1 MDYRLFNLSTLVA
14 IFNVWLDPRQ
24 SRPLLLGIPGVA
36 PFVPQ
41 LEALYEKMGRL
52 QLNESA
58 AARALKEISE
68 RATAADATHDRL
80 LSGMFD
86 LLTTLIRLSD
96 DSEFVERVQ
105 ALRDKIFPMGP
116 MGISQSYLS
125 ESGYVTMAEMK
136 ITDDDKALLEAIR
149 YNGRTLLRDYVDWVA
164 AGKTLGE
171 LEAEKAQLTE
181 KDDDGTTAGDIR
193 QTRYEAV
200 RLISVIISVLELPG
214 TADEEARNTILQPF
228 RSAEEKAIKKMKRK
242 AEAKEEAADVSD
254 EETGS
259 GDETPVTASATDD
272 PVAGDTPG

>member
-68 RATAADATHDRL
+68 RATAVDVTHDRL
-80 LSGMFD
+80 LAGMFD

-136 ITDDDKALLEAIR
+136 ITDADKALLEAVS
-149 YNGRTLLRDYVDWVA
+149 YNGRTLRDDYNAWVE
-164 AGKTLGE
+164 AGKTLGA
-171 LEAEKAQLTE
+171 LEAEKTQLSE
-181 KDDDGTTAGDIR
+181 RDDDGTRPGDIR
-193 QTRYEAV
+193 DTRFEAV
-200 RLISVIISVLELPG
+200 RLISVIVSVLDLPDM
-214 TADEEARNTILQPF
+214 ADEETKKAILQPF
-228 RSAEEKAIKKMKRK
+228 RSAEEKALKKAKRK
-242 AEAKEEAADVSD
+242 GAKGEGEGDG
-254 EETGS
+254 E
-259 GDETPVTASATDD
+259 DETVDEAPVDTGVPTT
-272 PVAGDTPG
+272 GDGAAVS